1 MTVAE
6 TVAGS
11 SGEVS
16 TGKSLRAYHTP
27 SMEHMAHITLYL
39 VFFRV
44 LKEMCVWR
52 PPAEVTSFR
61 AAAASLRVQCASTYL
76 RSLDL

>member
-1 MTVAE
+1 
-6 TVAGS
+6 
-11 SGEVS
+11 
-16 TGKSLRAYHTP
+16 
-27 SMEHMAHITLYL
+27 MEHMAHITLYL